1 MYELPNESP
10 NDLRLRI
17 LGNFNKIPEKL
28 GIDSKSPASHPKNQI
43 STVVVEKCEKICC
56 TKETLIL
63 LNFVNVYK
71 IFFAHDCL
79 RNHFVSSNW
88 AQTPRNLNFL

>member
-56 TKETLIL
+56 TKETPIL

-71 IFFAHDCL
+71 IL
-79 RNHFVSSNW
+79 PMIVWEIILSVL
-88 AQTPRNLNFL
+88 TGPRPHGI